1 MLWVRLKHPA
11 VIFGGIFEMKDYF
24 ELVRRSIRK
33 DFDAANFKRK
43 QAPKGK
49 PVRRVKELTELSGYA
64 SMRRFF
70 IGKLV
75 RIMDSAYSGGYMV
88 EFVFERDR
96 KAMNAAAGYSDDK
109 RLYLLDCVKFNKAL

>member
-1 MLWVRLKHPA
+1 
-11 VIFGGIFEMKDYF
+11 MKDYF

-33 DFDAANFKRK
+33 DFATANFKRK
-43 QAPKGK
+43 QAPTGK
-49 PVRRVKELTELSGYA
+49 PIRRVKELTELSGYA

-70 IGKLV
+70 VGKLV

-96 KAMNAAAGYSDDK
+96 KTMNAAAGYSDDK
-109 RLYLLDCVKFNKAL
+109 RLYLLDCVKFYDWKRKRR